1 MVDVVSTVIVKATF
15 WVLAV
20 GEIDARVTRTDDGVW
35 ISAYCLGDGSP
46 GTHDY
51 QDWSLLRKVG
61 PNDRDLPPDELAE
74 WTLGGEKFQWT
85 PSEDDLPRNVQNALI
100 NAARAMLAWVS

>member
-1 MVDVVSTVIVKATF
+1 
-15 WVLAV
+15 
-20 GEIDARVTRTDDGVW
+20 
-35 ISAYCLGDGSP
+35 
-46 GTHDY
+46 
-51 QDWSLLRKVG
+51 VG